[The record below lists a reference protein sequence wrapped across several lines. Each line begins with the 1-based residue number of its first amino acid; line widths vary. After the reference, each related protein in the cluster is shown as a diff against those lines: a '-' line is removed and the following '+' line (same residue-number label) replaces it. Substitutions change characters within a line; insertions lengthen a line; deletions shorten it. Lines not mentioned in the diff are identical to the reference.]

1 MREAPAGSRGVVVG
15 AADAGSRLDRAASP
29 LLPGCGLRGRR
40 RIIENGGILLN
51 GCAVRAPGRAV
62 REGDRLE
69 RAPEPPREDAAADGR
84 PRLLGRDGDLLLLFK
99 PAGLHTA
106 SLAGGGDSLEDALP
120 SLAPRPCILLQRLDR
135 DTSGIVCAA
144 ATEGAAER
152 FREAERLGLT
162 DKRYLALLRGVL
174 EHPAQVRRAIG
185 MDGGRRVRVRDV
197 DDPDPARWTDI
208 RPILRLEAGDARLSG
223 LPEPPAEGL
232 TLAVCRIRRGA
243 RHQIRVHAAWLGLPL
258 WGDGLYGPEEAA
270 EAAPGRLLLHH
281 AAIRPT
287 RDGGFHVCPPP
298 WPDGLAALWRD
309 PGVRRALEEE

>member
-1 MREAPAGSRGVVVG
+1 MREAPAGSRGVIIG
-15 AADAGSRLDRAASP
+15 AADAGSRLDQAASP

-40 RIIENGGILLN
+40 RIIENGGILIN
-51 GCAVRAPGRAV
+51 GCTARAPGRAV

-69 RAPEPPREDAAADGR
+69 RAPERPQEDGAASAR
-84 PRLLGRDGDLLLLFK
+84 PRLLGRSGDLLLLFK

-120 SLAPRPCILLQRLDR
+120 SLAPHPCILLQRLDR

-144 ATEGAAER
+144 ATERAAER
-152 FREAERLGLT
+152 FREDERLGLT
-162 DKRYLALLRGVL
+162 DKRYLALLCGGL

-185 MDGGRRVRVRDV
+185 MDGGRRVRIRDL
-197 DDPDPARWTDI
+197 DDPDLARWTDI
-208 RPILRLEAGDARLSG
+208 RPILRMHAGDARLAG
-223 LPEPPAEGL
+223 LPDPPAEGL

-243 RHQIRVHAAWLGLPL
+243 RHQIRAHAAWLGLPL
-258 WGDGLYGPEEAA
+258 WGDGLYGPEAA
-270 EAAPGRLLLHH
+270 GNPVPGRLFLHH

-287 RDGGFHVCPPP
+287 RDGVFHLCPPP

-309 PGVRRALEEE
+309 PRIRRFLEEA